1 MTNNKE
7 AIEAIKKKLKG
18 QRLTDHEIFALMDA
32 IGHERLGTVLTTY
45 FAAAGFS
52 QGFSRRE
59 LYEFTKAMVKT
70 GKQIKFDGIVADKH
84 SIGGVAGTR
93 TSMIVTPIVAAAGF
107 KIPKSSTRA
116 ITAAAG
122 TADTMEVLAPVE
134 FPVEDIIDIVNKTNG
149 CIVWGGKLG
158 IAPADDVI
166 IQVERPLAFE
176 SFDKMAV
183 SVMAKKIAMGSTHLV
198 IDIPF
203 GSYMKVSHKKD
214 ADIVTE
220 KFMFLAKK
228 FGIKIKVEVIPTDE
242 PSGFGVGPVLEI
254 IDVLAI
260 LEQAEGRSKMLEE
273 RSLRLTGSLLDLC
286 IADVPNRL
294 SLPEVSQTGTGREIA
309 ERVLKSGSALL
320 KLREIVKAQ
329 GGDPNFSRSKL
340 KAGKY
345 KFEYRAK
352 NAGTI
357 STVDSKELNG
367 IAKVLGSPTDQRA
380 GVRIE
385 KHLTDR
391 IAKDA
396 ILAVLYS
403 SSKWRLKE
411 AIETLEQLPMY
422 YLEK

>member
-1 MTNNKE
+1 MNSKKE

-18 QRLTDHEIFALMDA
+18 QKLTDHEIFALMDE
-32 IGHERLGTVLTTY
+32 IGHNRLGPILTTY

-52 QGFSRRE
+52 QGFTKHE
-59 LYEFTKAMVKT
+59 LVEFTDAMVKT
-70 GKQIKFDGIVADKH
+70 GKQIKFEGIVADKH

-134 FPVEDIIDIVNKTNG
+134 FPVDQIKNIVNQTNG

-176 SFDKMAV
+176 SFDKIAV

-203 GSYMKVSHKKD
+203 GPYMKVRHMKD
-214 ADIVTE
+214 AQVVTE
-220 KFMFLAKK
+220 KFEYIAKK
-228 FGIKIKVEVIPTDE
+228 FGIKIKIEVIPTDE
-242 PSGFGVGPVLEI
+242 SNGFGVGPVLEI
-254 IDVLAI
+254 HDVLAI
-260 LEQAEGRSKMLEE
+260 LEQDKDRPIKFED
-273 RSLRLTGSLLDLC
+273 RSLRLAGSLLDMCL
-286 IADVPNRL
+286 ADVVDRN
-294 SLPEVSQTGTGREIA
+294 SLPVVSQSGTGREIA
-309 ERVLKSGSALL
+309 EEVLKSGAALL
-320 KLREIVKAQ
+320 KMREIVKAQ
-329 GGDPNFSRSKL
+329 GGDPNFSRSMFKV
-340 KAGKY
+340 GKY
-345 KFEYRAK
+345 KFELKA
-352 NAGTI
+352 
-357 STVDSKELNG
+357 STSGVVKAINSKELNG
-367 IAKVLGSPTDQRA
+367 VSRILGSPEDKQA
-380 GVRIE
+380 GMKIVKRLSD
-385 KHLTDR
+385 KVNKND
-391 IAKDA
+391 

-403 SSKWRLKE
+403 SSKWRLDE
-411 AIETLEQLPMY
+411 AVDTLMQLPMY